1 MSSGAQVALLP
12 PRGAERKRPP
22 AIARVGDAE
31 GGMRIRL
38 VAFAALGFY
47 GVLRWETLFTRPP
60 AARLLGLLALAVLL
74 AWGGP
79 VVARRSRLL
88 AAGAA
93 VLAVLVGLAIAG
105 IPVAWIFHARIAVIA
120 SGIEA
125 GISALPR
132 NPVPSPGGGRWVSLV
147 MVLGPAILLLDAAAL
162 LAFAQTGM
170 GQLRRAAVLLPLVA
184 LIAVPTTMLRPKFA
198 YLDGVILFAL
208 VATFLWGD
216 RVQVGHRAS
225 ALGLC
230 ALAAVGAMVIA
241 PALDPGKPLFD
252 YRGIGGA
259 GTASAIDTF
268 DWTQQYG
275 PIAWPRH
282 GRPVLEVK
290 AQRGDYWK
298 AEDLDVFDGHGWA
311 EGVVAGAQS
320 LAVAPPAALARWQQT
335 IEVKLREMRTADVI
349 GSGFSGQPSEVPQ
362 PVIPGFSPGT
372 WTATSNL
379 GPGDTYAVRV
389 YAPHPSAHALSHSK
403 PDYSTVPPGYRTIL
417 LPADAIHAAHG
428 GGAGFSQVEVEF
440 PPFHSHQPV
449 QNLIGVPVLS
459 GTGMIDR
466 SAYRP
471 AYALATRLA
480 HSARSPFA
488 YARSIERLLAH
499 GYRYNESP
507 PINRFPLESFLFSD
521 KVGYCQ
527 QFAGAMA
534 LLLRMGGVPARVAA
548 GFTQGTYD
556 PATGRWIVTDL
567 NAHAWVEAWFAGY
580 GWVRFEPTPR
590 ADPALSHGTPIP
602 SLGAISGAVPTKVQS
617 IKRLNQ
623 GAGSRA
629 RASRGRG
636 HGGADTGLQV
646 AEFGVLGMLVL
657 GLLAAAVLLTR
668 PLRSNELA
676 LAELERAFLRSG
688 RPLASGATL
697 ASLEHRFR
705 YAPDAAG
712 YIRGLRLVR
721 FGSAPNDAPS
731 TRQRQAL
738 RSELGSGLGP
748 LGWLRALW
756 ALPPRRR

>member
-208 VATFLWGD
+208 VAAFLWGD
-216 RVQVGHRAS
+216 RVQVG
-225 ALGLC
+225 G
-230 ALAAVGAMVIA
+230 
-241 PALDPGKPLFD
+241 
-252 YRGIGGA
+252 
-259 GTASAIDTF
+259 
-268 DWTQQYG
+268 
-275 PIAWPRH
+275 
-282 GRPVLEVK
+282 
-290 AQRGDYWK
+290 
-298 AEDLDVFDGHGWA
+298 
-311 EGVVAGAQS
+311 GAQS
-320 LAVAPPAALARWQQT
+320 LAGAPPAALARWQQT

-548 GFTQGTYD
+548 GFTQGPYH
-556 PATGRWIVTDL
+556 PPTGRWIVTDL

-657 GLLAAAVLLTR
+657 GLLAAVVLLTR